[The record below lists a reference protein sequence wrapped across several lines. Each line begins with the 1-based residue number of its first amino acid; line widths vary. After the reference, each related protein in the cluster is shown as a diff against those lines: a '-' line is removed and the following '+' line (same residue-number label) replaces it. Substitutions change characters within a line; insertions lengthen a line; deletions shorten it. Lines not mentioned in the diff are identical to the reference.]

1 MSAEIADF
9 RDSAMGNIQNIY
21 ITGFDD
27 AGDWEIDETGGAY
40 NYENGLL
47 NFTSIEI
54 DMTNYTADKTLAQV
68 FMDKSGALTA
78 WDPSTFATVVTAP
91 TVGAD
96 ESKLAWTYTAM
107 KGAF

>member
-9 RDSAMGNIQNIY
+9 RDSAMGTVQNIY

-27 AGDWEIDETGGAY
+27 AGDWEIDDTGSAY

-54 DMTNYTADKTLAQV
+54 DMTLYNMDKTLSEV
-68 FMDKSGALTA
+68 FFDKSGTITN
-78 WDPSTFATVVTAP
+78 WDPSVFVSVVSTP
-91 TVGAD
+91 SVGAD
-96 ESKLAWTYTAM
+96 QSKLTWTYTAM
-107 KGAF
+107 KGNF